1 MAIKAIYRFRNPD
14 STQEMNQRFQ
24 DLIQKGIFI
33 GGTVTPIAGQLK
45 VQTTPFSA
53 ASRDG
58 MIVAESSYINH
69 TIPAGQTS
77 YLVLRAR
84 YRTDN
89 DPTLTYEVL
98 ESNAYN
104 IDPEKD
110 YLIVF
115 CVLAVPTGA
124 TEIIASQINITSRH
138 EIDAVKRLN
147 IRGVITTISL
157 LPASGSRP
165 GDSYLITDGTG
176 DVPAMYAFNGVTWV
190 NITQSTAI
198 ASELALHRSNA
209 FSNEIHL
216 TDNQALAAAGTY
228 GTPNDTN
235 RYVTSTDPRIPSQ
248 DENDALQGS
257 DGAPSNTNRYV
268 TQAKV
273 FATQA
278 EYVYASTPVKI
289 ELPAAQ
295 GPFYVGTGGLGT
307 PVVWFSLYD
316 TNEDREYTTTKREI
330 VKLEGIFTDSNYTV
344 PLNPSINSNVD
355 SNGFFVGNSLWILTN
370 ISPDSGLR
378 ILYGKKGTLADISVK
393 TFIERGPKTAQLDR
407 RLSGMP
413 FLNQQF
419 MVTALSQA
427 SFVATAFSFIADNAI
442 CDIIVKQ
449 NGVVQT
455 QDDFSVG
462 ESKVIVA
469 GVNDK
474 IDFRDPVLFDG
485 VATIPPGSYAPA
497 VLATTVQTQLNA
509 SSTTVFV
516 CTYDPLH
523 NKFTIVNNNG
533 SFTIK
538 WATGVNAA
546 STIGGE
552 LGFDVTVDDSGSTTY
567 TSNYEAYYKGYVQ
580 YRKLTSTTIEF
591 VAGKEPPRNAH
602 IEIMKLLNY

>member
-14 STQEMNQRFQ
+14 STQEMNQRFR

-33 GGTVTPIAGQLK
+33 GGNVTPIVGQLK

-53 ASRDG
+53 ASLDG
-58 MIVAESSYINH
+58 MIVIESSYVNH

-84 YRTDN
+84 YLTDN
-89 DPTLTYEVL
+89 DPVLTYEVL

-104 IDPEKD
+104 TDPEKA

-124 TEIIASQINITSRH
+124 TAVIASHINTTSRH
-138 EIDAVKRLN
+138 EIDTVKRLN
-147 IRGVITTISL
+147 LRGVITGISL

-165 GDSYLITDGTG
+165 GDTYLITDGSG
-176 DVPAMYAFNGVTWV
+176 DVPAMYTFNGVTWV

-198 ASELALHRSNA
+198 AAELALHRSNA

-216 TDNQALAAAGTY
+216 TDNQALAAAGTF

-235 RYVTSTDPRIPSQ
+235 RYVTSTDPRLPTQ
-248 DENDALQGS
+248 DENDALAGS
-257 DGAPSNTNRYV
+257 DGAPSDINRYV

-273 FATQA
+273 FATQS

-295 GPFYVGTGGLGT
+295 GPFYVGKGGLGT
-307 PVVWFSLYD
+307 PVAWFSLYD
-316 TNEDREYTTTKREI
+316 TNEDREYTTTKREL
-330 VKLEGIFTDSNYTV
+330 VKLEGVFTDANFTV
-344 PLNPSINSNVD
+344 PLNPTINPNVD
-355 SNGFFVGNSLWILTN
+355 VDGFFVGASLWILTN
-370 ISPDSGLR
+370 INPDSGLR
-378 ILYGKKGTLADISVK
+378 VLYGKKGSLKDISVK
-393 TFIERGPKTAQLDR
+393 AFIERGPKTAQLDR

-419 MVTALSQA
+419 MVTALSQ
-427 SFVATAFSFIADNAI
+427 STFIATAFSFISDNAI

-449 NGVVQT
+449 NGVIQT

-462 ESKVIVA
+462 EDKTIVV

-497 VLATTVQTQLNA
+497 ALATMVQTQLNA

-516 CTYDPLH
+516 CTYDPLR
-523 NKFTIVNNNG
+523 NKFTISNNNG

-538 WATGVNAA
+538 WSTGTNAA

-552 LGFDVTVDDSGSTTY
+552 LGFDVSADDSGSTTY

-591 VAGKEPPRNAH
+591 VSGKEPPHNAH